1 MFHAWP
7 RLYLEL
13 AAKLGSLKSHSGRTG
28 FEGMTEA
35 WRAAE
40 SWPLV
45 RCSLNSCGKAQ
56 VWRAHAERLKLEWRS
71 YWWSAAQLQYNPQQ
85 DGDAS
90 TMGRAPRTAAL
101 EWILPHVR
109 RQAVCA
115 AAGGAGEVTHALWKV
130 PEEHE
135 WIPDSWALLPSD
147 CDCSFPLEVRTSLIY
162 FTEAHSWDFWVLKRV
177 NF

>member
-1 MFHAWP
+1 MVIKKRAASLKSSQKCFQSISTDAMFHAWP

-56 VWRAHAERLKLEWRS
+56 V
-71 YWWSAAQLQYNPQQ
+71 
-85 DGDAS
+85 
-90 TMGRAPRTAAL
+90 
-101 EWILPHVR
+101 
-109 RQAVCA
+109 
-115 AAGGAGEVTHALWKV
+115 
-130 PEEHE
+130 
-135 WIPDSWALLPSD
+135 
-147 CDCSFPLEVRTSLIY
+147 
-162 FTEAHSWDFWVLKRV
+162 
-177 NF
+177 